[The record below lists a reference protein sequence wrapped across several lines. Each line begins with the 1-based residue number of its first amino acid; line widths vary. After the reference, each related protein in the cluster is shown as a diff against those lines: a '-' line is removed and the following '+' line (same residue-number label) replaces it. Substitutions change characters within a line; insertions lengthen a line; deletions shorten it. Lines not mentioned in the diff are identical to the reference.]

1 MNDFEQMASS
11 GPPSCHEILFQHL
24 GNPILISEFKDEP
37 DAAVSLEGSN
47 LLYSDPLP
55 FKQLDTLM
63 CGWEG

>member
-1 MNDFEQMASS
+1 M
-11 GPPSCHEILFQHL
+11 ILFQHL